1 MGRYTN
7 CGSSKFNWYEKKD
20 LQTQLADLK
29 LDISGD
35 GEKVI
40 KQSPEAGAKVKEGS
54 KLEFTSGI
62 KGNLVRFMVQLV
74 EVSSL

>member
-1 MGRYTN
+1 M
-7 CGSSKFNWYEKKD
+7 
-20 LQTQLADLK
+20 K

-62 KGNLVRFMVQLV
+62 KGNIVRFMVQLV